1 MDYICSEHILSQIIM
16 ICFRRTQRLNDRSK
30 RRRVVGEPLTMF
42 LDWLLK
48 TEQDTIGYDEL
59 RCRHKTEQ
67 GVVNEDGKLSYWQKS
82 TESKG
87 IRGDLLVDVDMRS
100 DISTD
105 VQNGRDLISRRR
117 RHLVCHV
124 QPLNQPFMAPP
135 SQPTDNHHRSKCDR
149 EARIA
154 EFVKHLGDVLP
165 NACTLLLTFS
175 CVC

>member
-1 MDYICSEHILSQIIM
+1 MYVCMYVCKMESCH
-16 ICFRRTQRLNDRSK
+16 NSK
-30 RRRVVGEPLTMF
+30 
-42 LDWLLK
+42 
-48 TEQDTIGYDEL
+48 
-59 RCRHKTEQ
+59 
-67 GVVNEDGKLSYWQKS
+67 
-82 TESKG
+82 ESKG

-100 DISTD
+100 DISID

-135 SQPTDNHHRSKCDR
+135 SQPTENHHRSKCDR

-165 NACTLLLTFS
+165 DACTLLLMFS
-175 CVC
+175 YVCQSSKIAITDG